1 MILIILRYRENDFV
15 GLPQLFHIGKTNK
28 KKKEDISEILLFQK
42 EKNCFLLHNLEDLNK
57 KLQHGLTLWLITWNK
72 QLSMHFSDLEDR

>member
-15 GLPQLFHIGKTNK
+15 ELPQLFHVGKTNK
-28 KKKEDISEILLFQK
+28 KKKDISEILLFQE

-57 KLQHGLTLWLITWNK
+57 KLQHGLTL
-72 QLSMHFSDLEDR
+72 